1 MTQPSLV
8 HPNTGGRPQPA
19 VVRLLYRATSGLL
32 LAAVLAA
39 LLLTARGW
47 HDQAVL
53 TTVSFVLAAGG
64 AFFGLALAGRAWV
77 DWPGRPA
84 GPTILLLIA
93 TAGLVAATGGAESRM
108 ASLPILVVILDSPFR
123 RRLLPLALTGAA
135 CLAAPLVYA
144 FNWHY
149 AVLTVFG
156 WATIAVGTWAARR
169 MAAELGRT
177 DRQAREL
184 HAISRASQIAA
195 SLDLQ
200 SVMDSTV
207 AAVRELLGPDAVLL
221 YLTDPDGQT
230 LKPACWHFDPTKY
243 TAQQAAAVA
252 SHVVQVGTGI
262 VGSAALAGEPLLLP
276 DVSQDPRAVRI
287 PGAHSR
293 PLTYM
298 LVPLV
303 CSGKLLGILRLSRD
317 GIGRFTHDDL
327 TLATILASQA
337 SMAIANSGL
346 FAATKRAE
354 QAARDAESRY
364 DRLTQFAGTAIAT
377 LDLEQHRIVH
387 VNEAM
392 EQLIGYSREELSR
405 EPHSLA
411 HLLDDASEALV
422 NACAQ
427 AFREGAD
434 VAREVVL
441 TWRARDGRRVV
452 MEHTMVPLRDGAGD
466 MPQMETIA
474 RDITERQ
481 RLESEI
487 EHLTY
492 HDRLTG
498 VHNRAFFEQ
507 ALARLDQPQ
516 HLPLTIVMGDIN
528 GLKLIN
534 DAFGHR
540 AGDRVLEGSAKVL
553 GSVLR
558 QSDIICRW
566 GGDEFAMLLPR
577 LEPAAATEV
586 LDRIRLALAD
596 MEPEPIPLS
605 MALGM
610 ATKKLPEQ
618 DVATVIKEAED
629 RMYRNKLLESRS
641 MHESIVSSLEQTLR
655 HKTNETEEHTLRLRE
670 LAALLGREMNLSKN
684 QLNDLS
690 LLAALHDVGKVG
702 IPDNVLNNPGVLS
715 VDDWEIMMRHPEIG
729 YRIAMACPS
738 LAAIATLILSHHE
751 HWDGQ
756 GYPRGLAGGEI
767 PLPARILAVADAFEV
782 MTTGRP
788 YRKPLTPEAAL
799 AELARCAG
807 SQFDPEVVRAMGRVW
822 QAPAE
827 SQQDQSDRK
836 TGRIRVTPA

>member
-1 MTQPSLV
+1 
-8 HPNTGGRPQPA
+8 
-19 VVRLLYRATSGLL
+19 VRLLYWATSGLL
-32 LAAVLAA
+32 LAAVLTA

-47 HDQAVL
+47 HGQAVL

-64 AFFGLALAGRAWV
+64 AFFGLGLAGRAWV
-77 DWPGRPA
+77 DWPGRPV
-84 GPTILLLIA
+84 GPTVLLLVA
-93 TAGLVAATGGAESRM
+93 TAGLVAATGGPESRM
-108 ASLPILVVILDSPFR
+108 AALPILVVVLDSPFR
-123 RRLLPLALTGAA
+123 KRLLPLALTGAG
-135 CLAAPLVYA
+135 CLAAPLLYA

-149 AVLTVFG
+149 AALTVFG
-156 WATIAVGTWAARR
+156 WATIAVGTATARR
-169 MAAELGRT
+169 MAVELGRT
-177 DRQAREL
+177 ERQAKEL
-184 HAISRASQIAA
+184 HAISRATQIAA
-195 SLDLQ
+195 SLDLR
-200 SVMDSTV
+200 SVMDSTL

-221 YLTDPDGQT
+221 YLMEPDGQT
-230 LKPACWHFDPTKY
+230 LKPACWHFDPAKY
-243 TAQQAAAVA
+243 TAQEQAAVA
-252 SHVVQVGTGI
+252 SHIVQVGTGI
-262 VGSAALAGEPLLLP
+262 VGSAALAGEPVLMP

-287 PGAHSR
+287 PGARSR
-293 PLTYM
+293 ALSYI

-303 CSGKLLGILRLSRD
+303 CSGELLGILRLSRD
-317 GIGRFTHDDL
+317 GSGQFTRDDL

-337 SMAIANSGL
+337 SMAIANSRL
-346 FAATKRAE
+346 YAATKRAE
-354 QAARDAESRY
+354 QASSDAESRY

-377 LDLEQHRIVH
+377 LDLEQGRIIQ

-392 EQLIGYSREELSR
+392 EQIVGYSRDELSR

-411 HLLDDASEALV
+411 RLLDQDSEDLV

-452 MEHTMVPLRDGAGD
+452 MEHTLVPLRDEGGD
-466 MPQMETIA
+466 LAQMETIA
-474 RDITERQ
+474 RDVTERQ

-507 ALARLDQPQ
+507 ELARLDQPQ
-516 HLPLTIVMGDIN
+516 HLPLTIVIGDIN

-540 AGDRVLEGSAKVL
+540 TGDRVLEGSAKVL

-577 LEPAAATEV
+577 LGPAAASEV
-586 LDRIRLALAD
+586 LDRIRLALAGMAPD
-596 MEPEPIPLS
+596 PIPLS

-610 ATKKLPEQ
+610 ATKKLPGQ

-641 MHESIVSSLEQTLR
+641 THDSIIASLEHTLR
-655 HKTNETEEHTLRLRE
+655 HKTNETEEHTRRLQT
-670 LAALLGREMNLSKN
+670 LVALLGREMNLSQN
-684 QLNDLS
+684 QLTDLS

-702 IPDNVLNNPGVLS
+702 IPDNVVNNPGALS
-715 VDDWEIMMRHPEIG
+715 LDDWEIMKRHPEIG
-729 YRIAMACPS
+729 YRIAIACPS

-751 HWDGQ
+751 HWNGQ

-788 YRKPLTPEAAL
+788 YREPLAPEAAL

-807 SQFDPEVVRAMGRVW
+807 SQFDPEVVGAMRRVW
-822 QAPAE
+822 QAQAD
-827 SQQDQSDRK
+827 SNKDQGDRK
-836 TGRIRVTPA
+836 THRTRVTPA